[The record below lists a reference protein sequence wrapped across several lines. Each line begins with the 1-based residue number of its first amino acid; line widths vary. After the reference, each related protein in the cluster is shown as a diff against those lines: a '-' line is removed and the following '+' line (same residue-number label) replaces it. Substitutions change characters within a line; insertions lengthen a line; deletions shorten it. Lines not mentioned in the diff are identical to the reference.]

1 VTLALLFDI
10 DGTLLDTLRAIVTS
24 MNAACDE
31 LGIRPHF
38 TEGELKPWI
47 GTPVQHQLEKLRNI
61 RGLVADHYAD
71 RYYAHFT
78 RLVDEGVAPFPGVR
92 ATFPSLRGR
101 AITTM
106 STRRRTEAV
115 HMLRVAGLEAYFTT
129 IVGGDDVPRPKPNPD
144 LPLHA
149 AASLAVPPRNC
160 AVVGDAPVDILAGR
174 EAGMRTI
181 AATYGYGDRTSLAGA
196 RPDATIHRFDE
207 LPLVL
212 AELEA
217 RGGTA

>member
-1 VTLALLFDI
+1 MALALLFDI
-10 DGTLLDTLRAIVTS
+10 DGTLLDTLQPIVTS

-31 LGIRPHF
+31 LGVRPHF
-38 TEGELKPWI
+38 TAAELKPWI
-47 GTPVQHQLEKLRNI
+47 GTPVQHQLDKLRNI
-61 RGLVADHYAD
+61 RGSVADHYAD

-78 RLVDEGVAPFPGVR
+78 RLVDEGVDPFPGVL
-92 ATFPSLRGR
+92 ATFRSLRGR

-129 IVGGDDVPRPKPNPD
+129 IAGGDDVLRPKPNPD

-149 AASLAVPPRNC
+149 AASLAMPPRHC
-160 AVVGDAPVDILAGR
+160 VVVGDAAVDILAGR
-174 EAGMRTI
+174 EAGMRTV
-181 AATYGYGDRTSLAGA
+181 AATYGYGDRTSLTKA
-196 RPDATIHRFDE
+196 RPDATIQGFDE

-212 AELEA
+212 SEIEA
-217 RGGTA
+217 REGAA